1 MDFVLHTYCPARLDD
16 LKKMLVQNVYNFYV
30 SCETLSSR
38 KKKTGEKQKE
48 NGFDSFD
55 VFSSISQ
62 NKAINNYKT
71 KKTKYQ
77 QRLTSIK

>member
-1 MDFVLHTYCPARLDD
+1 
-16 LKKMLVQNVYNFYV
+16 MLVQNVYNFYV